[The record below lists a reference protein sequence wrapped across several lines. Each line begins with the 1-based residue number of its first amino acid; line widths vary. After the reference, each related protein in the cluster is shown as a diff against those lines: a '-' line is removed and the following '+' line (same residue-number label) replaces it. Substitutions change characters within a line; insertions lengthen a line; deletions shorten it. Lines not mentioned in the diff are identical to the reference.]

1 MPCAEGRGGRAS
13 PQHYGHIEVPGEE
26 HPLLPDTRCEQT
38 ATHSRASCVN
48 VSWVLIDSSA
58 FSRRVG
64 FGHNVESFPARC
76 RGAPTR
82 LFSDSLKRKS
92 LPTRCAES
100 PPFIDPSVDRVLGY
114 PEVGC
119 HLEDS
124 DPTFLISHLNP
135 LISCENK
142 DLCPPIKPDISIR
155 NLSIPINVKLLAGHE
170 MKLLHTWPQ
179 TATGCRGF
187 SGLVLSR
194 LRSSNPPPQRAR
206 LTARRPI
213 SLTQAS
219 DRLAASKNPGP
230 ARSGSARR

>member
-1 MPCAEGRGGRAS
+1 M
-13 PQHYGHIEVPGEE
+13 
-26 HPLLPDTRCEQT
+26 
-38 ATHSRASCVN
+38 
-48 VSWVLIDSSA
+48 
-58 FSRRVG
+58 RR
-64 FGHNVESFPARC
+64 E
-76 RGAPTR
+76 
-82 LFSDSLKRKS
+82 
-92 LPTRCAES
+92 

-119 HLEDS
+119 HIEDS
-124 DPTFLISHLNP
+124 DPTFSISHLNP

-142 DLCPPIKPDISIR
+142 DLCPPIKPDMSIR

-170 MKLLHTWPQ
+170 MKLFHTWLQ

-206 LTARRPI
+206 LSARRPI

-219 DRLAASKNPGP
+219 DRLAASKNPRACSIRVGP
-230 ARSGSARR
+230 AVIRLLMVKMGFAHAGILNHPAPGARWHPRRPNPPRCRTCLCAPGQCAVALGGKRRSFSGRSRRFRTGTVSLTGSAGR